1 MIPLDSKAYLEEVQ
15 RLDILISAARRKMA
29 RQKAVA
35 TSITAQMGGERV
47 QSTSTKQRMAEAM
60 DSSVD
65 TERDE
70 LQPLIRKRG
79 EILDTL
85 KKVRGSLRF
94 IVLYE
99 HYFNRKGFKTI
110 AREKRYSYAHIIR
123 AHREGLAEV
132 QKIIGE
138 SRKDANK

>member
-1 MIPLDSKAYLEEVQ
+1 MIPLYAKEYLEEVQ
-15 RLDILISAARRKMA
+15 MLDVQIASVKMKIARH
-29 RQKAVA
+29 KAVA
-35 TSITAQMGGERV
+35 TSITARMEGERV
-47 QSTSTKQRMAEAM
+47 QSSGAKQKIADAVGIY
-60 DSSVD
+60 VD
-65 TERDE
+65 IERDE
-70 LQPLIRKRG
+70 LQPLIRKRD

-123 AHREGLAEV
+123 AHREGLAEL

-138 SRKDANK
+138 

>member
-60 DSSVD
+60 DSYVD

-70 LQPLIRKRG
+70 LQPLLRKRD

-94 IVLYE
+94 AVLYE
-99 HYFNRKGFKTI
+99 HYFERKKLTVI
-110 AREKRYSYAHIIR
+110 ARERHFSYSHI
-123 AHREGLAEV
+123 AREHGKGLREV
-132 QKIIGE
+132 QKIIEG
-138 SRKDANK
+138 